1 MVKAIRITETGK
13 ANVMKFVDVEIKSLA
28 PNEVLIKNKAIGLN
42 YIDVYH
48 RSGTYPLPLPTGIG
62 LEAAGV
68 IEDVGSAVTEFK
80 VGDRVAHAAAPPGA
94 YSEKQ
99 VYPQE
104 KLVKIPDYISD
115 EIASV
120 IMLKGITSEYL
131 IHRAYKVKKDQ
142 FILYHA
148 AAGGVGQVL
157 CQWAKSLGCKVIGT
171 VGSEEKIKIAK
182 ENGCDFVIN
191 YSKESF
197 SQKVREITNGKMLDV
212 VYDGVGAKTFEE
224 SIECLAIRGTM
235 VSFGNASGLVEKVD
249 PKKHIAPKGLF
260 FTRPSIAH
268 YTVTREELVNSA
280 NTVFDAIRT
289 NKFKVKIFKKFAL
302 KDAVKA
308 HEELEARKLTGP
320 AILVP

>member
-13 ANVMKFVDVEIKSLA
+13 ANVMKFVDVELKKLA

-42 YIDVYH
+42 YIDIYH
-48 RSGTYPLPLPTGIG
+48 RSGTYPLPLPNGIG

-68 IEDVGSAVTEFK
+68 IEEIGSDVKEFK
-80 VGDRVAHAAAPPGA
+80 VGDRVAHAAAPPGS

-115 EIASV
+115 EIASC

-131 IHRAYKVKKDQ
+131 LHRAYAVKKGE
-142 FILYHA
+142 FILFHA

-171 VGSEEKIKIAK
+171 VGSDEKVAIAK

-197 SQKVREITNGKMLDV
+197 SQKVKEITDGKMLKV

-224 SIECLAIRGTM
+224 SLDCLAIRGMM
-235 VSFGNASGLVEKVD
+235 VSFGNASGLIDNVD
-249 PKKHIAPKGLF
+249 PKKHIAPKGLY

-280 NTVFDAIRT
+280 NTVFEAIKT
-289 NKFKVKIFKKFAL
+289 GKFKVKIFKKFAL
-302 KDAVKA
+302 KDAVTA

>member
-13 ANVMKFVDVEIKSLA
+13 TNVMKFVDVELKKLA

-42 YIDVYH
+42 YIDIYH
-48 RSGTYPLPLPTGIG
+48 RSGTYPLPLPNGIG

-68 IEDVGSAVTEFK
+68 IEEIGSDVKEFK
-80 VGDRVAHAAAPPGA
+80 VGDRVAHAAAPPGS

-115 EIASV
+115 EIASC

-131 IHRAYKVKKDQ
+131 LHRAYAVKKGE
-142 FILYHA
+142 FILFHA

-171 VGSEEKIKIAK
+171 VGSDEKVAIAK

-197 SQKVREITNGKMLDV
+197 SQKVKEITDGKMLKV

-224 SIECLAIRGTM
+224 SLDCLAIRGTM
-235 VSFGNASGLVEKVD
+235 VSFGNASGLIDNVD
-249 PKKHIAPKGLF
+249 PKKHIAPKGLY

-280 NTVFDAIRT
+280 NTVFEAIKT
-289 NKFKVKIFKKFAL
+289 GKFKVKIFKKFAL
-302 KDAVKA
+302 KDAVAA

>member
-13 ANVMKFVDVEIKSLA
+13 ANVMKFVDVELKKLA

-68 IEDVGSAVTEFK
+68 IEETGSDVKEFK
-80 VGDRVAHAAAPPGA
+80 VGDRVAHAAAPPGS

-115 EIASV
+115 EIASC

-131 IHRAYKVKKDQ
+131 LHRAYAVKKGE
-142 FILYHA
+142 FILFHA

-171 VGSEEKIKIAK
+171 VGSDEKVAIAK

-197 SQKVREITNGKMLDV
+197 SQKVKEITDGKMLKV

-224 SIECLAIRGTM
+224 SLDCLAIRGTM
-235 VSFGNASGLVEKVD
+235 VSFGNASGLIDKVD
-249 PKKHIAPKGLF
+249 PKKHIAPKGLY

-280 NTVFDAIRT
+280 NKVFEAIKT
-289 NKFKVKIFKKFAL
+289 GKFKVKIFKKFAL
-302 KDAVKA
+302 KDAVTA

>member
-1 MVKAIRITETGK
+1 MVKAIRITETGN
-13 ANVMKFVDVEIKSLA
+13 ANVMKFVDVELKKLA

-48 RSGTYPLPLPTGIG
+48 RSGTYPLPLPNGIG

-68 IEDVGSAVTEFK
+68 IEEIGSDVKEFK
-80 VGDRVAHAAAPPGA
+80 VGDRVAHAAAPPGS

-99 VYPQE
+99 VYPLE
-104 KLVKIPDYISD
+104 KIVKIPDYISD
-115 EIASV
+115 EIASC

-131 IHRAYKVKKDQ
+131 LHRAYKVKKDQ

-171 VGSEEKIKIAK
+171 VGSEEKVAIAK
-182 ENGCDFVIN
+182 ENGCDFIIN

-197 SQKVREITNGKMLDV
+197 SQKVKEITNGKMLDV

-235 VSFGNASGLVEKVD
+235 VSFGNASGLVDKVD
-249 PKKHIAPKGLF
+249 PKKHIAPKGLY

-268 YTVTREELVNSA
+268 YTLTREELVNSA
-280 NTVFDAIRT
+280 NTVFEAIKT
-289 NKFKVKIFKKFAL
+289 NKFKIKIFKKFAL

>member
-1 MVKAIRITETGK
+1 MVKAIRITETGN
-13 ANVMKFVDVEIKSLA
+13 ANVMKFVDVELKKLA

-48 RSGTYPLPLPTGIG
+48 RSGTYPLPLPNGIG

-68 IEDVGSAVTEFK
+68 IEEIGSDVKEFK
-80 VGDRVAHAAAPPGA
+80 VGDRVAHAAAPPGS

-104 KLVKIPDYISD
+104 KIVKIPDYISD
-115 EIASV
+115 EIASC

-131 IHRAYKVKKDQ
+131 LHRAYKVKKDQ

-171 VGSEEKIKIAK
+171 VGSEEKVAIAK

-197 SQKVREITNGKMLDV
+197 SQKVKEITNGKMLDV

-235 VSFGNASGLVEKVD
+235 VSFGNASGLVDKVD

-280 NTVFDAIRT
+280 NTVFEAIKT
-289 NKFKVKIFKKFAL
+289 NKFKIKIFKKFSL
-302 KDAVKA
+302 KDAVTA
-308 HEELEARKLTGP
+308 HKELEARKLTGP

>member
-1 MVKAIRITETGK
+1 MVKAIRITETGN
-13 ANVMKFVDVEIKSLA
+13 ANVMKFVDIELKKLA

-48 RSGTYPLPLPTGIG
+48 RSGTYPLPLPNGIG

-68 IEDVGSAVTEFK
+68 IEEIGSDVKEFK
-80 VGDRVAHAAAPPGA
+80 VGDRVAHAAAPPGS

-115 EIASV
+115 EVASC

-131 IHRAYKVKKDQ
+131 LHRAYAVKKGE
-142 FILYHA
+142 FILFHA

-171 VGSEEKIKIAK
+171 VGSDEKVAIAR

-197 SQKVREITNGKMLDV
+197 SQKVKEITEGKMLKV

-224 SIECLAIRGTM
+224 SLDCLAIRGTM
-235 VSFGNASGLVEKVD
+235 VSFGNASGLIDNVD
-249 PKKHIAPKGLF
+249 PKKHIAPKGLY

-280 NTVFDAIRT
+280 NSVFEAIKT
-289 NKFKVKIFKKFAL
+289 GKFKVKIFKKFAL
-302 KDAVKA
+302 KDAVTA

>member
-1 MVKAIRITETGK
+1 MVKAIKITETGK
-13 ANVMKFVDVEIKSLA
+13 ANVMKFVDVELKKLA

-68 IEDVGSAVTEFK
+68 IEETGSDVKEFK
-80 VGDRVAHAAAPPGA
+80 VGDRVAHAAAPPGS

-104 KLVKIPDYISD
+104 KLVKIPDYITD
-115 EIASV
+115 EIASC

-131 IHRAYKVKKDQ
+131 LHRAYAVKKGE
-142 FILYHA
+142 FILFHA

-171 VGSEEKIKIAK
+171 VGSDEKVAIAK

-197 SQKVREITNGKMLDV
+197 SQKVKEITDGKMLKV

-224 SIECLAIRGTM
+224 SLDCLAIRGTM
-235 VSFGNASGLVEKVD
+235 VSFGNASGLIDKV
-249 PKKHIAPKGLF
+249 
-260 FTRPSIAH
+260 
-268 YTVTREELVNSA
+268 
-280 NTVFDAIRT
+280 
-289 NKFKVKIFKKFAL
+289 
-302 KDAVKA
+302 
-308 HEELEARKLTGP
+308 
-320 AILVP
+320 

>member
-1 MVKAIRITETGK
+1 MVKAIRITETGN
-13 ANVMKFVDVEIKSLA
+13 ANVMKFVDVELKKLA

-48 RSGTYPLPLPTGIG
+48 RSGTYPLPLPNGIG

-68 IEDVGSAVTEFK
+68 IEEIGSDVKEFK
-80 VGDRVAHAAAPPGA
+80 IGDRVAHAAAPPGS

-115 EIASV
+115 EIASC

-131 IHRAYKVKKDQ
+131 LHRAYAVKKGE
-142 FILYHA
+142 FILFHA

-171 VGSEEKIKIAK
+171 VGSDEKVAIAK

-197 SQKVREITNGKMLDV
+197 SQKVKEITDGKMLKV

-224 SIECLAIRGTM
+224 SLDCLAIRGTM
-235 VSFGNASGLVEKVD
+235 VSFGNASGLIDKVD
-249 PKKHIAPKGLF
+249 PKKHIAPKGLY

-280 NTVFDAIRT
+280 NTVFEAIKAG
-289 NKFKVKIFKKFAL
+289 KFKVKIFKKFAL
-302 KDAVKA
+302 KDAATA

>member
-1 MVKAIRITETGK
+1 MVKAIVIKEFGK
-13 ANVMKFVDVEIKSLA
+13 ANVMNLEETNLPKLKN
-28 PNEVLIKNKAIGLN
+28 NEVLIKNLSIGLN
-42 YIDVYH
+42 FIDVYH
-48 RSGTYPLPLPTGIG
+48 RSGVYPLPLPTGLG

-68 IEDVGSAVTEFK
+68 IEDIGSNVKEFK
-80 VGDRVAHAAAPPGA
+80 VGDRVAHAAAPPGS

-104 KLVKIPDYISD
+104 KLIKIPDYISN
-115 EIASV
+115 EIASC

-131 IHRAYKVKKDQ
+131 LFRAYKVKKNQ
-142 FILYHA
+142 FILFHA

-157 CQWAKSLGCKVIGT
+157 CQWARSLGCKVIGT

-197 SQKVREITNGKMLDV
+197 SKQVKEITNGKMLDV

-235 VSFGNASGLVEKVD
+235 VSFGNASGIVEKID
-249 PKKHIAPKGLF
+249 PKKHIAPKGIF

-268 YTVTREELVNSA
+268 YTVTREELTNSA
-280 NTVFDAIRT
+280 KTVFEAIK
-289 NKFKVKIFKKFAL
+289 NNQFKIKIFKKFSL
-302 KDAVKA
+302 KDVVKA
-308 HEELEARKLTGP
+308 HEELEDRKLQGP
-320 AILVP
+320 SIIVT

>member
-1 MVKAIRITETGK
+1 MVKAIRITETGN
-13 ANVMKFVDVEIKSLA
+13 ASVMRFVDVELKKLA

-68 IEDVGSAVTEFK
+68 IEEIGSDVKEFK
-80 VGDRVAHAAAPPGA
+80 VGDRVAHAAAPPGS

-115 EIASV
+115 EIASC

-131 IHRAYKVKKDQ
+131 LHRAYKVKKDQ

-171 VGSEEKIKIAK
+171 VGSEEKVAIAK

-197 SQKVREITNGKMLDV
+197 SQKVKEITNGKMLDV

-249 PKKHIAPKGLF
+249 PKKHIAPKGLY

-280 NTVFDAIRT
+280 RTVFEAIKT
-289 NKFKVKIFKKFAL
+289 NKFKINLFKKFAL
-302 KDAVKA
+302 KDAVIA
-308 HEELEARKLTGP
+308 HEELEARKLLGP

>member
-1 MVKAIRITETGK
+1 MVKAIIIKEFGK
-13 ANVMKFVDVEIKSLA
+13 ADVMSLEETNL
-28 PNEVLIKNKAIGLN
+28 PKLKNNEVLIKNLSIGLN
-42 YIDVYH
+42 FIDVYH
-48 RSGTYPLPLPTGIG
+48 RSGVYPLPLPTGLG

-68 IEDVGSAVTEFK
+68 IEDIGSDVKEFK
-80 VGDRVAHAAAPPGA
+80 IGDRVAHAAAPPGS

-104 KLVKIPDYISD
+104 KLIKIPNYISN
-115 EIASV
+115 EIASC

-131 IHRAYKVKKDQ
+131 LFRAYKIKKNQ
-142 FILYHA
+142 FILFHA

-197 SQKVREITNGKMLDV
+197 FKQVKEITNGKMLDV

-235 VSFGNASGLVEKVD
+235 VSFGNASGIVEKID

-268 YTVTREELVNSA
+268 YTVTREELANSA
-280 NTVFDAIRT
+280 KTVFEAIK
-289 NKFKVKIFKKFAL
+289 NNQFKIKIFKKFSL
-302 KDAVKA
+302 KEVVKA
-308 HEELEARKLTGP
+308 HEELEDRKLQGP
-320 AILVP
+320 SIIVP

>member
-1 MVKAIRITETGK
+1 MVKAIRITETGN
-13 ANVMKFVDVEIKSLA
+13 ANVMKFVDVELKKLA

-68 IEDVGSAVTEFK
+68 IEEIGSDVKEFK
-80 VGDRVAHAAAPPGA
+80 VGDRVAHAAAPPGS

-115 EIASV
+115 EIASC

-131 IHRAYKVKKDQ
+131 LRRAYKVKKDQ

-171 VGSEEKIKIAK
+171 VGSEEKVAIAK

-197 SQKVREITNGKMLDV
+197 SQKVKEITNGKMLDV

-249 PKKHIAPKGLF
+249 PKKHIAPKGLY

-280 NTVFDAIRT
+280 RTVFEAIKT
-289 NKFKVKIFKKFAL
+289 NKFKINLFKKFAL
-302 KDAVKA
+302 KDAVTA
-308 HEELEARKLTGP
+308 HEELEARKLLGP

>member
-1 MVKAIRITETGK
+1 MVKAIKITETGK
-13 ANVMKFVDVEIKSLA
+13 ANVMKFVDVELKKLA

-68 IEDVGSAVTEFK
+68 IEETGSDVKEFK
-80 VGDRVAHAAAPPGA
+80 VGDRVAHAAAPPGS

-104 KLVKIPDYISD
+104 KLVKIPDYITD
-115 EIASV
+115 EIASC

-131 IHRAYKVKKDQ
+131 LHRAYAVKKGE
-142 FILYHA
+142 FILFHA

-171 VGSEEKIKIAK
+171 VGSDEKVAIAK

-197 SQKVREITNGKMLDV
+197 SQKVKEITDGKMLKV

-224 SIECLAIRGTM
+224 SLDCLAIRGTM
-235 VSFGNASGLVEKVD
+235 VSFGNASGLIDKVD
-249 PKKHIAPKGLF
+249 PKKHIAPKGLY

-280 NTVFDAIRT
+280 NKVFEAIKT
-289 NKFKVKIFKKFAL
+289 GKFKVKIFKKFAL
-302 KDAVKA
+302 KDAVTA

>member
-1 MVKAIRITETGK
+1 MVKAIVIKEFGK
-13 ANVMKFVDVEIKSLA
+13 ANVMNLEETNLPKLKN
-28 PNEVLIKNKAIGLN
+28 NEVLIKNLSIGLN
-42 YIDVYH
+42 FIDVYH
-48 RSGTYPLPLPTGIG
+48 RSGVYPLPLPTGLG

-68 IEDVGSAVTEFK
+68 IEDIGSDVKEFK
-80 VGDRVAHAAAPPGA
+80 VGDRVAHAAAPPGS

-104 KLVKIPDYISD
+104 KLIKIPDYISN
-115 EIASV
+115 EIASC

-131 IHRAYKVKKDQ
+131 LFRAYKVKKNQ
-142 FILYHA
+142 FILFHA

-197 SQKVREITNGKMLDV
+197 SKQVKEITNGKMLDV

-235 VSFGNASGLVEKVD
+235 VSFGNASGIVEKID

-268 YTVTREELVNSA
+268 YTVTREELTNSA
-280 NTVFDAIRT
+280 KNVFEAVK
-289 NKFKVKIFKKFAL
+289 NGQFKIKIFKKFHL
-302 KDAVKA
+302 KDAVTA
-308 HEELEARKLTGP
+308 HKELESRKLTGP
-320 AILVP
+320 SIIIT

>member
-1 MVKAIRITETGK
+1 MFKAIRITETGK
-13 ANVMKFVDVEIKSLA
+13 ANVMKFVDVELKKLA

-42 YIDVYH
+42 YIDIYH
-48 RSGTYPLPLPTGIG
+48 RSGTYPLPLPNGIG

-68 IEDVGSAVTEFK
+68 IEEIGSNVKEFK
-80 VGDRVAHAAAPPGA
+80 VGDRVAHAAAPPGS

-115 EIASV
+115 EIASC

-131 IHRAYKVKKDQ
+131 LHRVYAVKKDE
-142 FILYHA
+142 FILFHA

-171 VGSEEKIKIAK
+171 VGSDEKVAIAK

-197 SQKVREITNGKMLDV
+197 SQKVKEITDGKMLKV

-224 SIECLAIRGTM
+224 SLDCLAIRGTM
-235 VSFGNASGLVEKVD
+235 VSFGNASGLIDKVD
-249 PKKHIAPKGLF
+249 PKKHIAPKGLY

-280 NTVFDAIRT
+280 NTVFEAIKT
-289 NKFKVKIFKKFAL
+289 GKFKVKIFKKFAL
-302 KDAVKA
+302 KDAVTA

>member
-1 MVKAIRITETGK
+1 MVKAIRITETGN
-13 ANVMKFVDVEIKSLA
+13 ANVMKFVDVELKKLS
-28 PNEVLIKNKAIGLN
+28 PNEVLIRNKAIGLN

-48 RSGTYPLPLPTGIG
+48 RAGTYPLPLPTGIG

-68 IEDVGSAVTEFK
+68 IEEIGSDVKEFK
-80 VGDRVAHAAAPPGA
+80 VGDRVAHAAAPPGS

-115 EIASV
+115 EIASC

-131 IHRAYKVKKDQ
+131 LHRAYKVKKDQ

-171 VGSEEKIKIAK
+171 VGSEDKVKIAK

-197 SQKVREITNGKMLDV
+197 SQKVKEITNGKMLDV

-249 PKKHIAPKGLF
+249 PKKHIAPKGLY

-280 NTVFDAIRT
+280 RTVFEAIKT
-289 NKFKVKIFKKFAL
+289 NKFKINLFKKFAL
-302 KDAVKA
+302 KDAVIA
-308 HEELEARKLTGP
+308 HEELEARKLLGP

>member
-13 ANVMKFVDVEIKSLA
+13 ANVMKFVDMEIKSLA

-142 FILYHA
+142 LDR
-148 AAGGVGQVL
+148 
-157 CQWAKSLGCKVIGT
+157 KS
-171 VGSEEKIKIAK
+171 
-182 ENGCDFVIN
+182 
-191 YSKESF
+191 
-197 SQKVREITNGKMLDV
+197 
-212 VYDGVGAKTFEE
+212 
-224 SIECLAIRGTM
+224 
-235 VSFGNASGLVEKVD
+235 
-249 PKKHIAPKGLF
+249 
-260 FTRPSIAH
+260 TR
-268 YTVTREELVNSA
+268 LNSS
-280 NTVFDAIRT
+280 
-289 NKFKVKIFKKFAL
+289 
-302 KDAVKA
+302 
-308 HEELEARKLTGP
+308 H
-320 AILVP
+320 

>member
-1 MVKAIRITETGK
+1 MVKAIRITETGN
-13 ANVMKFVDVEIKSLA
+13 ANVMKFVDVEIKNLA

-48 RSGTYPLPLPTGIG
+48 RSGTYPLPLPNGIG

-68 IEDVGSAVTEFK
+68 IEEIGSDVKEFK
-80 VGDRVAHAAAPPGA
+80 VGDRVAHAAAPPGS

-115 EIASV
+115 EIASC

-131 IHRAYKVKKDQ
+131 LHRAYKVKKDQ

-171 VGSEEKIKIAK
+171 VGSEEKVAIAK

-197 SQKVREITNGKMLDV
+197 SQKVKEITNGKMLDV

-249 PKKHIAPKGLF
+249 PKKHIAPKGLY

-280 NTVFDAIRT
+280 RTVFEAIKT
-289 NKFKVKIFKKFAL
+289 NKFKINLFKKFAL
-302 KDAVKA
+302 KDAVIA
-308 HEELEARKLTGP
+308 HEELEARKLLGP

>member
-1 MVKAIRITETGK
+1 MVKAIKITETGK
-13 ANVMKFVDVEIKSLA
+13 ANVMKFVDVELKKLA

-68 IEDVGSAVTEFK
+68 IEETGSDVKEFK
-80 VGDRVAHAAAPPGA
+80 VGDRVAHAAAPPGS

-115 EIASV
+115 EIASC

-131 IHRAYKVKKDQ
+131 LHRAYAVKKGE
-142 FILYHA
+142 FILFHA

-171 VGSEEKIKIAK
+171 VGSDEKVAIAK

-197 SQKVREITNGKMLDV
+197 SQKVKEITDGKMLKV

-224 SIECLAIRGTM
+224 SLDCLAIRGTM
-235 VSFGNASGLVEKVD
+235 VSFGNASGLIDKVD
-249 PKKHIAPKGLF
+249 PKKHIAPKGLY

-268 YTVTREELVNSA
+268 FTVTREELVNSA
-280 NTVFDAIRT
+280 NKVFEAIKT
-289 NKFKVKIFKKFAL
+289 GKFKVKIFKKFAL

>member
-1 MVKAIRITETGK
+1 MIKAIRITETGK
-13 ANVMKFVDVEIKSLA
+13 ANVMKFVDIELKKLA
-28 PNEVLIKNKAIGLN
+28 PNEVLIQNKAIGLN

-68 IEDVGSAVTEFK
+68 IEEIGSDVKEFK
-80 VGDRVAHAAAPPGA
+80 VGDRVAHAAAPPGS

-115 EIASV
+115 EIASC

-131 IHRAYKVKKDQ
+131 LHRAYKVKKDQ

-171 VGSEEKIKIAK
+171 VGSEDKVKIAK
-182 ENGCDFVIN
+182 ENGCDYVIN

-197 SQKVREITNGKMLDV
+197 SQKVKEITNGKMLDV

-249 PKKHIAPKGLF
+249 PKKHIAPKGLY

-280 NTVFDAIRT
+280 NAVFEAIKT
-289 NKFKVKIFKKFAL
+289 GKFKVKIFKKFAL
-302 KDAVKA
+302 KDAVTV

-320 AILVP
+320 AILIP

>member
-13 ANVMKFVDVEIKSLA
+13 ANVMKFVDVELKKLA
-28 PNEVLIKNKAIGLN
+28 PNEVLIQNKAIGLN

-68 IEDVGSAVTEFK
+68 IEEIGSDVKEFK
-80 VGDRVAHAAAPPGA
+80 VGDRVAHAAAPPGS

-115 EIASV
+115 EIASC

-131 IHRAYKVKKDQ
+131 LHRAYTVKKGE
-142 FILYHA
+142 FILFHA

-171 VGSEEKIKIAK
+171 VGSDEKVAIAK

-197 SQKVREITNGKMLDV
+197 SQKVKEITDGKMLKV

-224 SIECLAIRGTM
+224 SLDCLAIRGTM
-235 VSFGNASGLVEKVD
+235 VSFGNASGLIDKVD
-249 PKKHIAPKGLF
+249 PKKHIAPKGLY

-280 NTVFDAIRT
+280 NKVFEAIKT
-289 NKFKVKIFKKFAL
+289 GKFKVKIFKKFAL

>member
-1 MVKAIRITETGK
+1 MVKAIRITETGN
-13 ANVMKFVDVEIKSLA
+13 ANVMKFVDVELKKLA
-28 PNEVLIKNKAIGLN
+28 PNEVLIRNKAIGLN

-48 RSGTYPLPLPTGIG
+48 RAGTYPLPLPTGIG

-68 IEDVGSAVTEFK
+68 IEEVGSDVKEFK
-80 VGDRVAHAAAPPGA
+80 VGDRVAHAAAPPGS

-115 EIASV
+115 EIASC

-131 IHRAYKVKKDQ
+131 LHRAYKVKKDQ

-171 VGSEEKIKIAK
+171 VGSEDKVKIAK

-197 SQKVREITNGKMLDV
+197 SQKVKEITNGKMLDV

-280 NTVFDAIRT
+280 NTVFDAIKT
-289 NKFKVKIFKKFAL
+289 GKFKVKIFKKFVL
-302 KDAVKA
+302 KDAVTA

-320 AILVP
+320 SILVP

>member
-1 MVKAIRITETGK
+1 MVKAIRITETGN
-13 ANVMKFVDVEIKSLA
+13 ANVMKFVDVEIKKLA

-48 RSGTYPLPLPTGIG
+48 RSGTYPLPLPNGIG

-68 IEDVGSAVTEFK
+68 IEEIGSDVKEFK
-80 VGDRVAHAAAPPGA
+80 VGDRVAHAAAPPGS

-115 EIASV
+115 EIASC

-131 IHRAYKVKKDQ
+131 LHRAYKVKKDQ

-171 VGSEEKIKIAK
+171 VGSEEKVAIAK

-197 SQKVREITNGKMLDV
+197 SQKVKEITNGKMLDV

-249 PKKHIAPKGLF
+249 PKKHIAPKGLY

-280 NTVFDAIRT
+280 RTVFEAIKT
-289 NKFKVKIFKKFAL
+289 NKFKINLFKKFAL
-302 KDAVKA
+302 KDAVTA
-308 HEELEARKLTGP
+308 HEELEARKLLGP

>member
-13 ANVMKFVDVEIKSLA
+13 PNVMKFVDVDLKKLA
-28 PNEVLIKNKAIGLN
+28 PNEVLIKNKAVGLN

-48 RSGTYPLPLPTGIG
+48 RSGTYPLPLPNGIG

-68 IEDVGSAVTEFK
+68 IEEIGSDVKEFRI
-80 VGDRVAHAAAPPGA
+80 GDRIAHAAAPPGS

-104 KLVKIPDYISD
+104 KIVKIPDYISD
-115 EIASV
+115 EIASC

-131 IHRAYKVKKDQ
+131 IHRAYAVKKGE
-142 FILYHA
+142 FILFHA

-171 VGSEEKIKIAK
+171 VGSDEKIAIAK

-197 SQKVREITNGKMLDV
+197 SQKVKEITEGKMLKV

-224 SIECLAIRGTM
+224 SLDCLAIRGTM
-235 VSFGNASGLVEKVD
+235 VSFGNASGLIDKVD
-249 PKKHIAPKGLF
+249 PKKHIAPKGLY

-280 NTVFDAIRT
+280 NTVFEAIKT
-289 NKFKVKIFKKFAL
+289 NKFKIKIFKKFAL
-302 KDAVKA
+302 KDAVTA

>member
-1 MVKAIRITETGK
+1 MVKAIRITETGN
-13 ANVMKFVDVEIKSLA
+13 ANVMKFVDVELKKLA

-48 RSGTYPLPLPTGIG
+48 RSGTYPLPLPNGIG

-68 IEDVGSAVTEFK
+68 IEEIGSDVKEFK
-80 VGDRVAHAAAPPGA
+80 VGDRVAHAAAPPGS

-115 EIASV
+115 EIASC

-131 IHRAYKVKKDQ
+131 LHRAYAVKKDE
-142 FILYHA
+142 FILFHA

-171 VGSEEKIKIAK
+171 VGSEEKVAIAK

-197 SQKVREITNGKMLDV
+197 SQKVKEITDGKMLKV

-224 SIECLAIRGTM
+224 SLDCLAIRGTM
-235 VSFGNASGLVEKVD
+235 VSFGNASGLIDNVD
-249 PKKHIAPKGLF
+249 PKKHIAPKGLY

-280 NTVFDAIRT
+280 NTVFEAIKT
-289 NKFKVKIFKKFAL
+289 GKFKVKIFKKFAL
-302 KDAVKA
+302 KDAVAA

>member
-1 MVKAIRITETGK
+1 MVKAIIIKEFGK
-13 ANVMKFVDVEIKSLA
+13 ADVMSLEETNL
-28 PNEVLIKNKAIGLN
+28 PKLKNNEVLIKNLSIGLN
-42 YIDVYH
+42 FIDVYH
-48 RSGTYPLPLPTGIG
+48 RSGVYPLPLPTGLG

-68 IEDVGSAVTEFK
+68 IEDIGSDVKEFK
-80 VGDRVAHAAAPPGA
+80 IGDRVAHAAAPPGS

-104 KLVKIPDYISD
+104 KLIKIPNYISN
-115 EIASV
+115 EIASC

-131 IHRAYKVKKDQ
+131 LFRAYKIKKNQ
-142 FILYHA
+142 FILFHA

-197 SQKVREITNGKMLDV
+197 SKQVKEITNGKMLDV

-235 VSFGNASGLVEKVD
+235 VSFGNASGIVEKID

-268 YTVTREELVNSA
+268 YTVTREELANSA
-280 NTVFDAIRT
+280 KTVFEAIK
-289 NKFKVKIFKKFAL
+289 NNQFKIKIFKKFSL
-302 KDAVKA
+302 KEVVKA
-308 HEELEARKLTGP
+308 HEELEDRKLQGP
-320 AILVP
+320 SIIVP

>member
-1 MVKAIRITETGK
+1 MVKAIRITETGN
-13 ANVMKFVDVEIKSLA
+13 ANVMKFVDVELKKLA

-48 RSGTYPLPLPTGIG
+48 RSGTYPLPLPNGIG

-68 IEDVGSAVTEFK
+68 IEEIGSDVKEFK
-80 VGDRVAHAAAPPGA
+80 VGDRIAHAAAPPGS

-104 KLVKIPDYISD
+104 KIVKIPDYISD
-115 EIASV
+115 EIASC

-131 IHRAYKVKKDQ
+131 LHRAYKVKKDQ

-171 VGSEEKIKIAK
+171 VGSEEKVAIAK

-197 SQKVREITNGKMLDV
+197 SQKVKEITNGKMLDV

-235 VSFGNASGLVEKVD
+235 VSFGNASGLVDKVD
-249 PKKHIAPKGLF
+249 PKKHITPKGLF

-280 NTVFDAIRT
+280 NTVFEAIKT
-289 NKFKVKIFKKFAL
+289 NKFKIKIFKKFAL
-302 KDAVKA
+302 EDAVTA

-320 AILVP
+320 AILIP

>member
-13 ANVMKFVDVEIKSLA
+13 ANVMKFVDVELKSLA

-62 LEAAGV
+62 LEAAGI

-115 EIASV
+115 EIASC

-131 IHRAYKVKKDQ
+131 LHRAYKVKKDQ

-171 VGSEEKIKIAK
+171 VGSEDKVKIAK
-182 ENGCDFVIN
+182 ENGCDF
-191 YSKESF
+191 
-197 SQKVREITNGKMLDV
+197 L
-212 VYDGVGAKTFEE
+212 
-224 SIECLAIRGTM
+224 
-235 VSFGNASGLVEKVD
+235 
-249 PKKHIAPKGLF
+249 
-260 FTRPSIAH
+260 
-268 YTVTREELVNSA
+268 
-280 NTVFDAIRT
+280 
-289 NKFKVKIFKKFAL
+289 
-302 KDAVKA
+302 
-308 HEELEARKLTGP
+308 
-320 AILVP
+320 

>member
-13 ANVMKFVDVEIKSLA
+13 PNVMKFVDVDLKKLA
-28 PNEVLIKNKAIGLN
+28 PNEVLIKNKAVGLN

-48 RSGTYPLPLPTGIG
+48 RSGTYPLPLPNGIG

-68 IEDVGSAVTEFK
+68 IEEIGSDVKEFRI
-80 VGDRVAHAAAPPGA
+80 GDRVAHAAAPPGS

-104 KLVKIPDYISD
+104 KIVKIPDYISD
-115 EIASV
+115 EIASC

-131 IHRAYKVKKDQ
+131 IHRAYAVKKGE
-142 FILYHA
+142 FILFHA

-171 VGSEEKIKIAK
+171 VGSDEKIAIAK

-197 SQKVREITNGKMLDV
+197 SQKVKEITEGKMLKV

-224 SIECLAIRGTM
+224 SLDCLAIRGMM
-235 VSFGNASGLVEKVD
+235 VSFGNASGLIDKVD
-249 PKKHIAPKGLF
+249 PKKHIAPKGLY

-280 NTVFDAIRT
+280 NTVFEAIKT
-289 NKFKVKIFKKFAL
+289 NKFKIKIFKKFAL
-302 KDAVKA
+302 KDAVTA

>member
-13 ANVMKFVDVEIKSLA
+13 ANVMKFVDVELKSLA

-171 VGSEEKIKIAK
+171 VGSDEKVKIAK

-197 SQKVREITNGKMLDV
+197 SQKVKEITNGKMLDV

-268 YTVTREELVNSA
+268 YTVTRDELVNSA
-280 NTVFDAIRT
+280 NTVFEAIRT